1 LRREEWA
8 LTQDRIVVVFGA
20 TGFLGQRIV
29 RHLFDHNFA
38 VRAVSRHPG
47 PLTFRGKTLPTELIR
62 ADVNDDGSVVDAVA
76 GAFAVI
82 NAVSLYAE
90 QGHQT
95 FESVHV
101 EAAARVA
108 RHSRQSGV
116 RRLLHLSGIGA
127 NRASPS
133 PYIASRGRGESAV
146 RDAFSDAVIIR
157 PAVMFGADDALL
169 NPLISLMRTLPAFPM
184 FGRGHTRLQPSC
196 AQDVAEAIARVL
208 DTPQP
213 AKVYELT
220 GPQIYTYQTLLR
232 TIRARFGFRSVLVPV
247 PFGLWHA
254 LALVTER
261 FPHPPL
267 TRTQVELMKFD
278 NVASA
283 DCPGFQALGIN
294 PRGIA
299 EFLAVQ

>member
-1 LRREEWA
+1 

-29 RHLFDHNFA
+29 QHLFDHNFA
-38 VRAVSRHPG
+38 VRAVSRRPG
-47 PLTFRGKTLPTELIR
+47 PLAFHGKTLPAELIR
-62 ADVNDDGSVVDAVA
+62 ADVNNDASVLGAVA

-90 QGHQT
+90 HGHHT

-127 NRASPS
+127 DQASPS
-133 PYIASRGRGESAV
+133 RYIASRGRGEAAV
-146 RDAFSDAVIIR
+146 RGAFSDAVIIR
-157 PAVMFGADDALL
+157 PAVMFGADDALV
-169 NPLISLMRTLPAFPM
+169 NPLISLMRALPAFPM

-196 AQDVAEAIARVL
+196 AEDVAEAIARVL
-208 DTPQP
+208 DTPQ
-213 AKVYELT
+213 AARVYELA

-232 TIRARFGFRSVLVPV
+232 TIRARFGFRSILVPV
-247 PFGLWHA
+247 PFEFWHA
-254 LALVTER
+254 LTLVTER

-267 TRTQVELMKFD
+267 TRTQVELMKLD

-294 PRGIA
+294 PRGIN
-299 EFLAVQ
+299 EFLAAQ